1 MHISK
6 ICILES
12 AVTMHIPEICI
23 FVKCVTMHIRKYA
36 YHKNPATM
44 TMNIRN
50 MHSHRVVGYA
60 YFNIDCQPLV
70 AAEDCATVK
79 GYTLYSM
86 IPTGTDSFCLYTFLH
101 VALCNLILSLIG
113 RTSITY
119 KAVLQYDTCTTVV
132 RVH

>member
-1 MHISK
+1 MQNLK

-50 MHSHRVVGYA
+50 MHSHSRRKCIFQYRLSTSGS
-60 YFNIDCQPLV
+60 
-70 AAEDCATVK
+70 AEVR
-79 GYTLYSM
+79 S
-86 IPTGTDSFCLYTFLH
+86 IIQH
-101 VALCNLILSLIG
+101 VL
-113 RTSITY
+113 
-119 KAVLQYDTCTTVV
+119 
-132 RVH
+132 